1 MTMSASDQF
10 NIALDQD
17 FSSFSYPNAYADYA
31 GPDIFGAS
39 YLSGSQLGFQ
49 LENRLDDPILNPPL
63 DLQKSSHDDLNQFFA
78 DPAFL
83 NMAPSPVPAHRC
95 SDLKSQSTL
104 GRYSPA
110 PWQRGVDP
118 SSQADPWATAQQ
130 PSSLAI
136 GTAALEKV
144 DSRDTVTQHGQ
155 VTPGDSPA
163 SPSKSSKPQRKTTRK
178 TKATTKKSEST
189 SSSPA
194 AEPSAP
200 AKKTRKPRKSSK
212 KPATPEQEA
221 LRRET
226 FLKRNREAAYKC
238 RIKKKT
244 QTEMIMERAK
254 ALDAN
259 NRMKGA
265 EVQQLRRE
273 VERLRA
279 LLMLH
284 YRECRD
290 ERLIEYMDGMV
301 KRESW
306 ASSFSYS
313 TVETDA
319 TSPAS
324 MDRGTERRESENVF
338 EMRDFEESIAHAG
351 SRRSSNAG
359 SSVSRLS
366 SSGMMMEEPAELFLD
381 AVAAGGTPPPQDLLA
396 LNASEEAC

>member
-1 MTMSASDQF
+1 MSSSDHF
-10 NIALDQD
+10 NLALDQD
-17 FSSFSYPNAYADYA
+17 FSSFSYPNAYTDYA
-31 GPDIFGAS
+31 GPDIFGTS

-83 NMAPSPVPAHRC
+83 NMAASPLPAHRY
-95 SDLKSQSTL
+95 SDLKSQNTL
-104 GRYSPA
+104 GRYSPV

-118 SSQADPWATAQQ
+118 SSQVDPWATAQQ

-136 GTAALEKV
+136 GTPTLEKV
-144 DSRDTVTQHGQ
+144 DSRDTVMHHGQ

-163 SPSKSSKPQRKTTRK
+163 SPFQSSKPQRKTTRK
-178 TKATTKKSEST
+178 TKATTKKSESHST
-189 SSSPA
+189 RSTPA
-194 AEPSAP
+194 AESAP
-200 AKKTRKPRKSSK
+200 AKKTRKPRRSSK

-259 NRMKGA
+259 NAMKGV

-290 ERLIEYMDGMV
+290 EALIEYMDGMV

-306 ASSFSYS
+306 AGSFAYSS
-313 TVETDA
+313 VETDT

-324 MDRGTERRESENVF
+324 MDRATERRESENVF
-338 EMRDFEESIAHAG
+338 EMREFEESIALAG
-351 SRRSSNAG
+351 SRRSSNAA
-359 SSVSRLS
+359 SSVSGLG
-366 SSGMMMEEPAELFLD
+366 SSGMLVQEPAELFLD
-381 AVAAGGTPPPQDLLA
+381 AVAATASPPPLDFLVSS
-396 LNASEEAC
+396 ASDEAC